1 MLRGLGRSKIGVF
14 KGFLHGEKM
23 GISEKTEDRLF
34 FREESIQIGRG
45 KKERHNDFSGTQW
58 KKTLKARAK
67 RSGIEVLR

>member
-1 MLRGLGRSKIGVF
+1 MRVF